1 MREPEE
7 NKCKTPPCS
16 PETIGQRSA
25 APSPKTRSPSRS
37 PSPLRLEAAAKIKD
51 AKTKDE
57 KRPHSNGQY
66 IHERRKMPYTEISPY
81 DVKRVYKTE
90 DEINRAIAKGTFT
103 HSKLMHMNWNDKNV
117 FFLCYDK

>member
-1 MREPEE
+1 MMEE
-7 NKCKTPPCS
+7 NKCDTPPCS
-16 PETIGQRSA
+16 PATIDQRSN
-25 APSPKTRSPSRS
+25 APSPRTRS
-37 PSPLRLEAAAKIKD
+37 PSPLTLEPAVPTIEE
-51 AKTKDE
+51 E
-57 KRPHSNGQY
+57 KEVVEPHTCGQY
-66 IHERRKMPYTEISPY
+66 IYERRKMPYREISPY